1 MFSSHSYS
9 FPVLFK
15 GTAAVWTARATMRV
29 PYTQKSTLLS
39 LYLFSLVRC
48 LLLITY
54 FSLTTMI
61 SSRFLP
67 SLCSLAAALSSAT
80 DSITILTPI
89 SAPILFLIV
98 AV

>member
-1 MFSSHSYS
+1 
-9 FPVLFK
+9 
-15 GTAAVWTARATMRV
+15 
-29 PYTQKSTLLS
+29 
-39 LYLFSLVRC
+39 
-48 LLLITY
+48 
-54 FSLTTMI
+54 MI

-98 AV
+98 AVSFLALAKVDIFLG